1 MRVLINRESD
11 VRGDDLDN
19 EQLAAIYR
27 PPRESWFRANM
38 VSTVDGAAT
47 GDTGT
52 TGSINNEPDK
62 RVFDVLR
69 RQADAVIVGAG
80 TVRIEGYRPTDRP
93 LVVVSRR
100 GVLPPELVEGP
111 RGSVLL
117 ATCAAAE
124 GLEVTRDALGAENVL
139 ELGTV
144 SVDLP
149 TFKKALLD
157 RGFTRLLTEGGPH
170 LLRDLLA
177 AGLVDEL
184 CATVVPRL
192 VAGQHLRILE
202 GISHDASLTLRVL
215 LEQDSTLLGRWFT

>member
-1 MRVLINRESD
+1 
-11 VRGDDLDN
+11 
-19 EQLAAIYR
+19 
-27 PPRESWFRANM
+27 M

-69 RQADAVIVGAG
+69 RQADAVVVGAG
-80 TVRIEGYRPTDRP
+80 TVRIEGYRPADRP

-100 GVLPPELVEGP
+100 GVLPPELVEAP

-117 ATCAAAE
+117 ATCAAAD

-149 TFKKALLD
+149 TFKRALLE
-157 RGFTRLLTEGGPH
+157 RGLTRLLTEGGPH

-202 GISHDASLTLRVL
+202 GISHEVSLTLRVL